1 MPSALSVRVP
11 GWVVIGAAVLVVLA
25 VTALTTALRSPVPDE
40 ASSENAR
47 PPIRVPLFVDPNRV
61 VHQPRFR
68 FTFDPPEA
76 LATLRAEEKI
86 DAVVTGAA
94 DDLDRFRRL
103 TAWTR
108 EQFEPGIPDPYP
120 PLDARIILR
129 DVRSG
134 FTGGFCAQYNY
145 VLAQSLMSLG
155 YPARYVTVRNHEVI
169 EAWARDRRRW
179 LCLDPLHA
187 ATYVDEQGRALSV
200 HELCERA
207 RRGAPII
214 PGPGSLPGTA
224 EKVREAFG
232 QFAVWIKNDHLSH
245 PINFAEI
252 DRYKVVFVFG
262 DAEEKDAVPGLLRT
276 TILEDLYFDPDRL

>member
-1 MPSALSVRVP
+1 MSGALSVRVP

-25 VTALTTALRSPVPDE
+25 VTLLATALRSPLPDE
-40 ASSENAR
+40 AIAENVR

-61 VHQPRFR
+61 EHQPRFR
-68 FTFDPPEA
+68 FAFDPPEA
-76 LATLRAEEKI
+76 LARLRAEERI
-86 DAVVTGAA
+86 DTVVAGAA

-103 TAWTR
+103 TAWAR
-108 EQFEPGIPDPYP
+108 EQFEPGVPDPYP

-155 YPARYVTVRNHEVI
+155 YPARYVTLRNHEVI

-179 LCLDPLHA
+179 ICLDPLHA
-187 ATYVDEQGRALSV
+187 ATYVDEEGRALSAY
-200 HELCERA
+200 EICERA

-224 EKVREAFG
+224 EKVRHAFG
-232 QFAVWIKNDHLSH
+232 QFAVWIKNDHVSR
-245 PINFAEI
+245 PINFTEI
-252 DRYKVVFVFG
+252 DRYKVVFVF
-262 DAEEKDAVPGLLRT
+262 EENEEAAPVPGLLHT
-276 TILEDLYFDPDRL
+276 AILEDLYFDPDRL